1 MTLNLFPNILITDI
15 LFLSFFVF
23 SNQENDKNTKENGRE
38 NRQEI
43 SQK

>member
-1 MTLNLFPNILITDI
+1 MSKKI
-15 LFLSFFVF
+15 
-23 SNQENDKNTKENGRE
+23 QEKRHKNDKNTKENGRE